1 MGRRSDDLAVG
12 GGRAFGVEAGDE
24 GGGDRVAIVLGEA
37 AVGQAGEAEVGER
50 GGRPLGARDLPP
62 RPGPDRPG
70 GGREGLDQ
78 AVGGD
83 AGGLERRVELEPV
96 LDPLVVGVAGEP
108 RALRR
113 PADAA
118 DGAGELPLVGARGG
132 AGRRAGARAVE
143 GDDGRGEVDDPG
155 DGGRDVGEP
164 LAARRRPRAPRTA
177 QPWNPLRR
185 PPTSM
190 PTAITRHF
198 PCYAVGSAQSGRG
211 P

>member
-1 MGRRSDDLAVG
+1 L
-12 GGRAFGVEAGDE
+12 GVEAGDD

-37 AVGQAGEAEVGER
+37 PVRQSGETEGGER
-50 GGRPLGARDLPP
+50 GGRPLGARDFPP

-78 AVGGD
+78 ALGGD

-96 LDPLVVGVAGEP
+96 LDPLVIGVAGEP

-118 DGAGELPLVGARGG
+118 DGAGQLPLAGARGG
-132 AGRRAGARAVE
+132 ARRRAGPGAVE

-155 DGGRDVGEP
+155 DRGGDVGQPLRPGDYFGAAHRAPVEP
-164 LAARRRPRAPRTA
+164 LAPPADVDADGDHVRPAVPFAGTLIIRNSWTITSGRAP
-177 QPWNPLRR
+177 
-185 PPTSM
+185 
-190 PTAITRHF
+190 
-198 PCYAVGSAQSGRG
+198 
-211 P
+211 